1 MRFEQSRSRHPR
13 RAFHHT
19 ASIACGLGL
28 VLATSACTSSTHTS
42 AHRLG
47 DRQVLLTSADLRAT
61 MASGPRA
68 GGSVVCAEPSPDL
81 AKAVQSSFGAGGSVS
96 ADIPTQ
102 VSGSAAVSVARARA
116 EAAAQLGER
125 LATIQLLR
133 DGLYRACEAYAN
145 GAIDEVFYSV
155 MLGRYDDTMVT
166 LLAGELAA
174 GNFGRQLATI
184 GGGSDSTA
192 SAQADLAG
200 ALTAVEDAE
209 ERVARADQALTEA
222 EARLATA
229 QARGDATANEAA
241 AVADKKQEQ
250 QDRRNELVLAA
261 ENAAK
266 ATATA
271 TAATGIAKAADN
283 DMASVVHAIQTTY
296 INDRD
301 FDSLMIACFTALT
314 NPKPEYAAL
323 ADLCTGRPG
332 QTGLL
337 QLAVR
342 GATTPNS
349 TGSPPATDA
358 LLVAAR

>member
-1 MRFEQSRSRHPR
+1 
-13 RAFHHT
+13 
-19 ASIACGLGL
+19 
-28 VLATSACTSSTHTS
+28 
-42 AHRLG
+42 
-47 DRQVLLTSADLRAT
+47 
-61 MASGPRA
+61 
-68 GGSVVCAEPSPDL
+68 
-81 AKAVQSSFGAGGSVS
+81 
-96 ADIPTQ
+96 
-102 VSGSAAVSVARARA
+102 
-116 EAAAQLGER
+116 
-125 LATIQLLR
+125 
-133 DGLYRACEAYAN
+133 
-145 GAIDEVFYSV
+145 
-155 MLGRYDDTMVT
+155 
-166 LLAGELAA
+166 LAA
-174 GNFGRQLATI
+174 
-184 GGGSDSTA
+184 
-192 SAQADLAG
+192 
-200 ALTAVEDAE
+200 
-209 ERVARADQALTEA
+209 A
-222 EARLATA
+222 EAR
-229 QARGDATANEAA
+229 GDDTANEAA
-241 AVADKKQEQ
+241 AVADKKREQ